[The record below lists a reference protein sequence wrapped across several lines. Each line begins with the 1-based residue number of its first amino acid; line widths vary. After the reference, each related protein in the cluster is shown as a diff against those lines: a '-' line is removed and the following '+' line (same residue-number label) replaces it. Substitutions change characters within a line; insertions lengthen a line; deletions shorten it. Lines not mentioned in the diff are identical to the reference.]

1 MRISLKIVIGVVST
15 LLVAVLAVTAI
26 GYHLVTKSFP
36 KTSGTIK
43 VAGLEN
49 EVKIF
54 RDEYGI
60 PHINAQNEHDAFFAI
75 GYTHAQER
83 LWQMEL
89 ERRVGM
95 GRLSEILGAPA
106 LPIDKMFRTLGLW
119 QYVHKISPTLDDD
132 TRKTLQAYTD
142 GVNAYIADNKG
153 RYPIEFDMLQFEPEP
168 WTIEHSLLLSRLM
181 AWEMNFS
188 RWMDLLL
195 GELVQRFGE
204 EKAKELFPIWQ
215 NNAPYIVASQRSA
228 EPIVPVDDH
237 AAKTKSTHSKKH
249 KHKGS
254 ISDLKPFFDA
264 ERTYR
269 NLLDIKS
276 FESGSNAWVVSGAKS
291 QTGKPILAN
300 DPHLL
305 LMSPGRWYELHV
317 TAPNLDVAGMTIAGM
332 PFVILGRNQ
341 HIAWG
346 VTNAMLDDDDFYM
359 EDVDSLQHPTRYRYN
374 GEWKPI
380 EESVDT
386 IFVKN
391 GSPVLL
397 SIYKTHRG
405 PIVNKMEPGAQFA
418 TSLVSMRWT
427 GFEISNE
434 AGAFYKIDK
443 ATNWEDFKNALR
455 QYAAPAQN
463 FVYADVDGN
472 IGYYTGGKLPIRKT
486 VNGATLP
493 HSGET
498 NEYDW
503 QGYVPFEQMPHTFNP
518 PNGFIATANNKIVDD
533 SYPYHISNHWEPPYR
548 AMRINEALNEQ
559 SKFSI
564 EDMQHLQNDYFSTHA
579 REVVP
584 YILHAFDSVTV
595 TNPDVKIALEYF
607 RTWNF
612 EMRKEDVTA
621 TLFNV
626 TFTKLIDNTFHNKMG
641 DPLFTL
647 FDTIS
652 STPIIVTTQL
662 LKNNNSTWFDD
673 PRTPNIETRDDIL
686 RKSVYDAVAELQL
699 RLGGKVKEWQWG
711 RLHTITFDHVFG
723 QNSLLKSFF
732 SVGPYEVGGGHSTVN
747 VGQFFFNSSYEST
760 VGASMRQIFNLADIN
775 DTRVVMPP
783 GQSGHVFSPHYK
795 DQTML
800 WLNGVYRTRPM
811 DQSVIQATCSHILIL
826 KPVK

>member
-1 MRISLKIVIGVVST
+1 MR
-15 LLVAVLAVTAI
+15 
-26 GYHLVTKSFP
+26 
-36 KTSGTIK
+36 
-43 VAGLEN
+43 N
-49 EVKIF
+49 E
-54 RDEYGI
+54 
-60 PHINAQNEHDAFFAI
+60 
-75 GYTHAQER
+75 
-83 LWQMEL
+83 L
-89 ERRVGM
+89 
-95 GRLSEILGAPA
+95 
-106 LPIDKMFRTLGLW
+106 
-119 QYVHKISPTLDDD
+119 
-132 TRKTLQAYTD
+132 
-142 GVNAYIADNKG
+142 
-153 RYPIEFDMLQFEPEP
+153 
-168 WTIEHSLLLSRLM
+168 
-181 AWEMNFS
+181 
-188 RWMDLLL
+188 
-195 GELVQRFGE
+195 
-204 EKAKELFPIWQ
+204 
-215 NNAPYIVASQRSA
+215 
-228 EPIVPVDDH
+228 
-237 AAKTKSTHSKKH
+237 
-249 KHKGS
+249 
-254 ISDLKPFFDA
+254 
-264 ERTYR
+264 YR

-747 VGQFFFNSSYEST
+747 VGQFFFNSSYESHR
-760 VGASMRQIFNLADIN
+760 GRIDAANF
-775 DTRVVMPP
+775 
-783 GQSGHVFSPHYK
+783 
-795 DQTML
+795 
-800 WLNGVYRTRPM
+800 
-811 DQSVIQATCSHILIL
+811 
-826 KPVK
+826 

>member
-264 ERTYR
+264 ERTVQ
-269 NLLDIKS
+269 K
-276 FESGSNAWVVSGAKS
+276 F
-291 QTGKPILAN
+291 
-300 DPHLL
+300 
-305 LMSPGRWYELHV
+305 
-317 TAPNLDVAGMTIAGM
+317 
-332 PFVILGRNQ
+332 
-341 HIAWG
+341 
-346 VTNAMLDDDDFYM
+346 
-359 EDVDSLQHPTRYRYN
+359 TR
-374 GEWKPI
+374 
-380 EESVDT
+380 
-386 IFVKN
+386 
-391 GSPVLL
+391 
-397 SIYKTHRG
+397 HQ
-405 PIVNKMEPGAQFA
+405 IV
-418 TSLVSMRWT
+418 
-427 GFEISNE
+427 
-434 AGAFYKIDK
+434 
-443 ATNWEDFKNALR
+443 
-455 QYAAPAQN
+455 
-463 FVYADVDGN
+463 
-472 IGYYTGGKLPIRKT
+472 
-486 VNGATLP
+486 
-493 HSGET
+493 
-498 NEYDW
+498 
-503 QGYVPFEQMPHTFNP
+503 
-518 PNGFIATANNKIVDD
+518 
-533 SYPYHISNHWEPPYR
+533 
-548 AMRINEALNEQ
+548 
-559 SKFSI
+559 
-564 EDMQHLQNDYFSTHA
+564 
-579 REVVP
+579 
-584 YILHAFDSVTV
+584 
-595 TNPDVKIALEYF
+595 
-607 RTWNF
+607 
-612 EMRKEDVTA
+612 
-621 TLFNV
+621 
-626 TFTKLIDNTFHNKMG
+626 
-641 DPLFTL
+641 
-647 FDTIS
+647 
-652 STPIIVTTQL
+652 
-662 LKNNNSTWFDD
+662 
-673 PRTPNIETRDDIL
+673 
-686 RKSVYDAVAELQL
+686 
-699 RLGGKVKEWQWG
+699 
-711 RLHTITFDHVFG
+711 
-723 QNSLLKSFF
+723 
-732 SVGPYEVGGGHSTVN
+732 
-747 VGQFFFNSSYEST
+747 
-760 VGASMRQIFNLADIN
+760 
-775 DTRVVMPP
+775 
-783 GQSGHVFSPHYK
+783 
-795 DQTML
+795 
-800 WLNGVYRTRPM
+800 
-811 DQSVIQATCSHILIL
+811 
-826 KPVK
+826 